1 MHRLRVVFPFHNEL
15 SQLRDQEI
23 TYTYKTPYSALG
35 VLLTPVTYLYNI
47 QSYSKRTGLNL

>member
-47 QSYSKRTGLNL
+47 QSWTELMN